1 MWINFACTLAM
12 ENYVLYE
19 ELPSCAQG
27 CVHYKGRRRRSIHF
41 VSIEK
46 CDKANKEAVANA
58 VREAYRATWRLHDLL
73 CMHIIYNHSDV
84 LIESFRWTSRG
95 AFQQLLCVQCN
106 LII

>member
-1 MWINFACTLAM
+1 MCIIAIKRSAVHAKFACFAAKSQNGGRSDDVNNFACTFAM

-46 CDKANKEAVANA
+46 CDKARKEMVANS
-58 VREAYRATWRLHDLL
+58 VRR
-73 CMHIIYNHSDV
+73 
-84 LIESFRWTSRG
+84 
-95 AFQQLLCVQCN
+95 N
-106 LII
+106 LFCK